1 MPGNTTRGVI
11 APAGG
16 SGRIPRDGAGGMKV
30 VVSGGTGYNGRA
42 LCKGLLRAGHE
53 VRVTTRDEEAARRRA
68 PSRVELVHPGSP
80 EGWADAVRGCDA
92 VINLAGESIADGRW
106 TPGRKQA
113 LQRSRVAT
121 TRSLVDACG
130 AIDERPSVFISASA
144 VGYYGPSGND
154 KLDETAPAG
163 DDFLAR
169 LCVAWEDEAGRAT
182 ELGMRL
188 VVPRIGVVLGD
199 GGGALER
206 MVIPFRMF
214 VGGPIGSGKQWLSWV
229 HRHDVVALLIDALTN
244 DRMQGPVNAVAPD
257 ARTMAD
263 FSRALGA
270 AMRRPSWIPVPS
282 FALRLALGEMAE
294 MLLTG
299 QRVVPAAAEA
309 AGYRFRYRS
318 LGDALAEILHR

>member
-1 MPGNTTRGVI
+1 M
-11 APAGG
+11 
-16 SGRIPRDGAGGMKV
+16 GRP
-30 VVSGGTGYNGRA
+30 
-42 LCKGLLRAGHE
+42 LCSALLRAGHE
-53 VRVTTRDEEAARRRA
+53 VRLTTRDAEGARRTA
-68 PSRVELVHPGSP
+68 PSAVDVVHPGSP

-106 TPGRKQA
+106 TPGRKSA

-130 AIDERPSVFISASA
+130 AVEERPSVFISASA
-144 VGYYGPSGND
+144 VGYYGSRGGEM
-154 KLDETAPAG
+154 LDETAPPG

-169 LCVAWEDEAGRAT
+169 LCVAWEQEASRAT
-182 ELGMRL
+182 GFGMRL
-188 VVPRIGVVLGD
+188 VVPRLGVVLAA

-206 MVIPFRMF
+206 MVVPFQMF
-214 VGGPIGSGKQWLSWV
+214 VGGPVGSGDQWLSWV
-229 HRHDVVALLIDALTN
+229 HRQDVVALLLDALTN
-244 DRMQGPVNAVAPD
+244 ERMVGPVNLVAPD
-257 ARTMAD
+257 ARTMSD

-282 FALRLALGEMAE
+282 FVMRLALGEMAE

-299 QRVVPAAAEA
+299 QRAVPAAAEA
-309 AGYRFRYRS
+309 AGYRFLYRS